1 MADSLGHVD
10 VIKVAGLVPDGDLRY
25 LWEPTVEATVKSG
38 MAVEISSQGLL
49 RPIKEIYPAPAFLDL
64 FHAAGVPITL
74 GADAHR
80 PEESAFGY
88 REIVAEAR
96 RAGYSDYL
104 RFDSRRRLPTPLP
117 TP

>member
-1 MADSLGHVD
+1 MADSLGHID
-10 VIKVAGLVPDGDLRY
+10 VIKVAGLVPDGSLNY
-25 LWEPTVEATVKSG
+25 LWEPVVEATAKTG

-49 RPIKEIYPAPAFLDL
+49 RPIKEIYPAPAFLNL
-64 FHAAGVPITL
+64 FNTAGVPITL
-74 GADAHR
+74 GSDAHT

-88 REIVAEAR
+88 QEIVAEAR

-104 RFDSRRRLPTPLP
+104 RFDARRRLPTPLP